1 MYWRN
6 HLMPDDPGSIWYLI
20 LVLALIGVNAFFAMS
35 EIAIISLNDAKL
47 HHDAESGDKK
57 AKLLCKLV
65 NEPNNFLATIQVAIT
80 LAGLLSS
87 AFAADK
93 YADFFTELIVGSIN
107 GAISEGA
114 VHTAVLI
121 LLTIVLSYVTLVFGE
136 LVPKR
141 IAMHYPER
149 VSYSVAGVLSFF
161 YKIFKPFV
169 ALLGVSTN
177 GILRIFGINPKEE
190 PESATEE
197 NIRMM
202 LDAGN
207 EKGTIE
213 ESEKEMINNIFEF
226 DDRTI
231 GEVMTHRMDITAIEL
246 SVPITEAV
254 DLAISDGYSRMP
266 VYEDTIDNIKG
277 IIYAKD
283 LLALIGEKDF
293 SLRKVSDFLRPV
305 SFIPE
310 SNSCRE
316 AFFEFQQKKI
326 QIAVVVDEYGGTAG
340 IVSMEDLI
348 ESVMGNIQDEYDDE
362 EAEYNRI
369 DEDNFDFEGTMLLD
383 DVADILEIEFPEELD
398 YDTLGGFITDMLGR
412 IPDESEHPIVT
423 YQDVEFTVVK
433 TEEHRI
439 EKVHA
444 KKLPKA
450 ENNGEEE
457 E

>member
-1 MYWRN
+1 
-6 HLMPDDPGSIWYLI
+6 MPDDPGSIWYLI
-20 LVLALIGVNAFFAMS
+20 LVLALIGVNALFAMS
-35 EIAIISLNDAKL
+35 EIAIITLNDAKL
-47 HHDAESGDKK
+47 HHDAENGNKK
-57 AKLLCKLV
+57 AKKLCKLV
-65 NEPNNFLATIQVAIT
+65 SEPNNFLATIQVAIT

-93 YADFFTELIVGSIN
+93 YANFFTHLITNNVSFAIN
-107 GAISEGA
+107 EGI
-114 VHTAVLI
+114 VHTVVLV
-121 LLTIVLSYVTLVFGE
+121 LLTVVLSYVTLVFGE

-141 IAMHYPER
+141 IAMHYPEKI
-149 VSYSVAGVLSFF
+149 SYAISGLLLFC
-161 YKIFKPFV
+161 YRLFKPFV
-169 ALLGVSTN
+169 SLLAASTN
-177 GILRIFGINPKEE
+177 GVLLLMGINPKEE

-213 ESEKEMINNIFEF
+213 ESEKEMINNIFEL
-226 DDRTI
+226 DDRTV
-231 GEVMTHRMDITAIEL
+231 GEVMTHRMDITAVEL
-246 SVPITEAV
+246 SLPISEAV

-266 VYEDTIDNIKG
+266 VYEETIDNIKG

-283 LLALIGEKDF
+283 LLALIGDGHIT
-293 SLRKVSDFLRPV
+293 SRSVSDFLRPV

-316 AFFEFQQKKI
+316 AFFEFQQKKL

-340 IVSMEDLI
+340 LVSMEDLI

-369 DEDNFDFEGTMLLD
+369 DEENFDLDGTMLLD
-383 DVADILEIEFPEELD
+383 DVADILKIEFSDELD
-398 YDTLGGFITDMLGR
+398 YDTLGGFITDILGR
-412 IPDESEHPIVT
+412 IPEENEHPIIT
-423 YQDVEFTVVK
+423 YQNVEFTVVK
-433 TEEHRI
+433 AEEHRV

-444 KKLPKA
+444 KILPKPVDEDA
-450 ENNGEEE
+450 DD
-457 E
+457 

>member
-1 MYWRN
+1 
-6 HLMPDDPGSIWYLI
+6 MPDDPGSIWYVV

-47 HHDAESGDKK
+47 HHDAENGDKK
-57 AKLLCKLV
+57 AKTLCRLV
-65 NEPNNFLATIQVAIT
+65 GEPNNFLATIQVAIT

-93 YADFFTELIVGSIN
+93 YASFFTSLIVNSIN

-114 VHTAVLI
+114 VHTVVLVI
-121 LLTIVLSYVTLVFGE
+121 LTVVLSYITLVFGE

-141 IAMHYPER
+141 VAIYYPDRIA
-149 VSYSVAGVLSFF
+149 YSVAGTLSFC
-161 YKIFKPFV
+161 YKIFRPFV

-177 GILRIFGINPKEE
+177 GILRLFGINPKEE

-213 ESEKEMINNIFEF
+213 ESEKEMINNIFEL
-226 DDRTI
+226 DDRTV
-231 GEVMTHRMDITAIEL
+231 GEVMTHRTDITAVEL
-246 SVPITEAV
+246 SVPISEAV

-266 VYEDTIDNIKG
+266 VYEENIDNIKG

-293 SLRKVSDFLRPV
+293 SQRRVSDFLRPV

-362 EAEYNRI
+362 EVEYSRI
-369 DEDNFDFEGTMLLD
+369 DEDNFDLEGTMLLD
-383 DVADILEIEFPEELD
+383 DVAEILNIEFPEELD

-412 IPDESEHPIVT
+412 IPEENEHPVVI
-423 YQDVEFTVVK
+423 YKNVEFTVVK
-433 TEEHRI
+433 TEEHHI

-444 KKLPKA
+444 KILPPP
-450 ENNGEEE
+450 EETE
-457 E
+457 ED

>member
-1 MYWRN
+1 
-6 HLMPDDPGSIWYLI
+6 MPDDPGSIWYVI

-47 HHDAESGDKK
+47 HHDAENGDKK
-57 AKLLCKLV
+57 AKTLCRLV
-65 NEPNNFLATIQVAIT
+65 SEPNNFLATIQVAIT

-93 YADFFTELIVGSIN
+93 YADFFTGLIMSATGGII
-107 GAISEGA
+107 GAAA
-114 VHTAVLI
+114 VHTIVLVI
-121 LLTIVLSYVTLVFGE
+121 LTMILSYVTLVFGE

-149 VSYSVAGVLSFF
+149 IAYSIGGVLSFF
-161 YKIFKPFV
+161 YKVFRPFV
-169 ALLGVSTN
+169 GLLGASTN
-177 GILRIFGINPKEE
+177 GILRLFGINPKEE

-226 DDRTI
+226 DDRTV
-231 GEVMTHRMDITAIEL
+231 GEVMTHRMDLTAVEL
-246 SVPITEAV
+246 SLPIAEAV

-283 LLALIGEKDF
+283 LLALIGEKNF
-293 SLRKVSDFLRPV
+293 AQRKVSDFLRPV

-362 EAEYNRI
+362 EAEYSRI
-369 DEDNFDFEGTMLLD
+369 DEDNFDLEGTMLLD
-383 DVADILEIEFPEELD
+383 DVAEILNIEFPDELD

-412 IPDESEHPIVT
+412 IPEESEHPVVT
-423 YQDVEFTVVK
+423 YQNVEFTVIR

-444 KKLPKA
+444 KILLPP
-450 ENNGEEE
+450 EEPE
-457 E
+457 KE

>member
-1 MYWRN
+1 
-6 HLMPDDPGSIWYLI
+6 MPDDPGSIWYVV

-47 HHDAESGDKK
+47 HHDAENGDKK
-57 AKLLCKLV
+57 AKTLCRLV
-65 NEPNNFLATIQVAIT
+65 GEPNNFLATIQVAIT

-93 YADFFTELIVGSIN
+93 YASFFTSLIVNSIN

-114 VHTAVLI
+114 VHTVVLVI
-121 LLTIVLSYVTLVFGE
+121 LTVVLSYITLVFGE

-141 IAMHYPER
+141 VAIYYPDRIA
-149 VSYSVAGVLSFF
+149 YSVAGTLSFC
-161 YKIFKPFV
+161 YKIFRPFV

-177 GILRIFGINPKEE
+177 GILRLFGINPKEE

-213 ESEKEMINNIFEF
+213 ESEKEMINNIFEL
-226 DDRTI
+226 DDRTV
-231 GEVMTHRMDITAIEL
+231 GEVMTHRTDITAVEL
-246 SVPITEAV
+246 SVPISEAV

-266 VYEDTIDNIKG
+266 VYEENIDNIKG

-293 SLRKVSDFLRPV
+293 SQRRVSDFLRPV

-362 EAEYNRI
+362 EVEYSRI
-369 DEDNFDFEGTMLLD
+369 DEDNFDLEGTMLLD
-383 DVADILEIEFPEELD
+383 DVAEILNIEFPEELD

-412 IPDESEHPIVT
+412 IPEENEHPVVI
-423 YQDVEFTVVK
+423 YKNVEFTVVK
-433 TEEHRI
+433 TEEHHI

-444 KKLPKA
+444 KILPPP
-450 ENNGEEE
+450 EEPE
-457 E
+457 ED

>member
-1 MYWRN
+1 
-6 HLMPDDPGSIWYLI
+6 MPDDPGSIWYVV

-47 HHDAESGDKK
+47 HHDAENGDKK
-57 AKLLCKLV
+57 AKTLCRLV
-65 NEPNNFLATIQVAIT
+65 GEPNNFLATIQVAIT

-93 YADFFTELIVGSIN
+93 YASFFTSLIVNSIN

-114 VHTAVLI
+114 VHTVVLVI
-121 LLTIVLSYVTLVFGE
+121 LTVVLSYITLVFGE

-141 IAMHYPER
+141 VAMYYPDRIA
-149 VSYSVAGVLSFF
+149 YSVAGILSFC
-161 YKIFKPFV
+161 YKIFRPFV

-177 GILRIFGINPKEE
+177 GILRLFGINPKEE

-213 ESEKEMINNIFEF
+213 ESEKEMINNIFEL
-226 DDRTI
+226 DDRTV
-231 GEVMTHRMDITAIEL
+231 GEVMTHRTDITAVEL
-246 SVPITEAV
+246 SVPISEAV

-266 VYEDTIDNIKG
+266 VYEENIDNIKG

-293 SLRKVSDFLRPV
+293 SQRRVSDFLRPV

-362 EAEYNRI
+362 EVEYSRI
-369 DEDNFDFEGTMLLD
+369 DEDNFDLEGTMLLD
-383 DVADILEIEFPEELD
+383 DVAEILNIEFPEELD

-412 IPDESEHPIVT
+412 IPEENEHPVVI
-423 YQDVEFTVVK
+423 YKNVEFTVVK
-433 TEEHRI
+433 TEEHHI

-444 KKLPKA
+444 KILPPP
-450 ENNGEEE
+450 EETE
-457 E
+457 ED

>member
-1 MYWRN
+1 
-6 HLMPDDPGSIWYLI
+6 MPDDPGSIWYVV

-47 HHDAESGDKK
+47 HHDAENGDKK
-57 AKLLCKLV
+57 AKTLCRLV
-65 NEPNNFLATIQVAIT
+65 GEPNNFLATIQVAIT

-93 YADFFTELIVGSIN
+93 YASFFTSLIVNSIN
-107 GAISEGA
+107 GAISEEA
-114 VHTAVLI
+114 VHTVVLVI
-121 LLTIVLSYVTLVFGE
+121 LTVVLSYITLVFGE

-141 IAMHYPER
+141 VAIYYPDRIA
-149 VSYSVAGVLSFF
+149 YSVAGTLSFC
-161 YKIFKPFV
+161 YKIFRPFV

-177 GILRIFGINPKEE
+177 GILRLFGINPKEE

-213 ESEKEMINNIFEF
+213 ESEKEMINNIFEL
-226 DDRTI
+226 DDRTV
-231 GEVMTHRMDITAIEL
+231 GEVMTHRTDITAVEL
-246 SVPITEAV
+246 SVPISEAV

-266 VYEDTIDNIKG
+266 VYEENIDNIKG

-293 SLRKVSDFLRPV
+293 SQRRVSDFLRPV

-362 EAEYNRI
+362 EVEYSRI
-369 DEDNFDFEGTMLLD
+369 DEDNFDLEGTMLLD
-383 DVADILEIEFPEELD
+383 DVAEILNIEFPEELD

-412 IPDESEHPIVT
+412 IPEENEHPVVI
-423 YQDVEFTVVK
+423 YKNVEFTVVK
-433 TEEHRI
+433 TEEHHI

-444 KKLPKA
+444 KILPPP
-450 ENNGEEE
+450 EETE
-457 E
+457 ED

>member
-1 MYWRN
+1 
-6 HLMPDDPGSIWYLI
+6 MPDDPGSIWYVV

-47 HHDAESGDKK
+47 HHDAENGDKK
-57 AKLLCKLV
+57 AKTLCRLV
-65 NEPNNFLATIQVAIT
+65 GEPNNFLATIQVAIT

-93 YADFFTELIVGSIN
+93 YASFFTSLIVNSIN

-114 VHTAVLI
+114 VHTVVLVI
-121 LLTIVLSYVTLVFGE
+121 LTVVLSYITLVFGE

-141 IAMHYPER
+141 VAIYYPDRIA
-149 VSYSVAGVLSFF
+149 YSVAGTLSFC
-161 YKIFKPFV
+161 YKIFRPFV

-177 GILRIFGINPKEE
+177 GILRLFGINPKEE

-213 ESEKEMINNIFEF
+213 ESEKEMINNIFEL
-226 DDRTI
+226 DDRTV
-231 GEVMTHRMDITAIEL
+231 GEVMTHRTDITAVEL
-246 SVPITEAV
+246 SVPISEAV

-266 VYEDTIDNIKG
+266 VYEENIDNIKG

-293 SLRKVSDFLRPV
+293 SQRRVSDFLRPV

-362 EAEYNRI
+362 EVEYSRI
-369 DEDNFDFEGTMLLD
+369 DEDNFDLEGTMLLD
-383 DVADILEIEFPEELD
+383 DVAEILNIEFPEELD

-412 IPDESEHPIVT
+412 IPEENEHPVVI
-423 YQDVEFTVVK
+423 YKNVEFTVVK
-433 TEEHRI
+433 TEEHHI

-444 KKLPKA
+444 KILPPT
-450 ENNGEEE
+450 EETE
-457 E
+457 ED

>member
-1 MYWRN
+1 
-6 HLMPDDPGSIWYLI
+6 MPDDPGSIWYVI

-47 HHDAESGDKK
+47 HHDAENGDKK
-57 AKLLCKLV
+57 AKTLCRLV
-65 NEPNNFLATIQVAIT
+65 SEPNNFLATIQVAIT

-93 YADFFTELIVGSIN
+93 YADFFTGLIMSATGGII
-107 GAISEGA
+107 GEAA
-114 VHTAVLI
+114 VHTIVLVI
-121 LLTIVLSYVTLVFGE
+121 LTMILSYVTLVFGE

-149 VSYSVAGVLSFF
+149 IAYSIGGVLSFF
-161 YKIFKPFV
+161 YKVFRPFV
-169 ALLGVSTN
+169 GLLGASTN
-177 GILRIFGINPKEE
+177 GILRLFGINPKEE

-226 DDRTI
+226 DDRTV
-231 GEVMTHRMDITAIEL
+231 GEVMTHRMDLTAVEL
-246 SVPITEAV
+246 SLPIAEAV

-283 LLALIGEKDF
+283 LLALIGEKNF
-293 SLRKVSDFLRPV
+293 AQRKVSDFLRPV

-362 EAEYNRI
+362 EAEYSRI

-383 DVADILEIEFPEELD
+383 DVAEILNIEFPDELD

-412 IPDESEHPIVT
+412 IPEESEHPVVT
-423 YQDVEFTVVK
+423 YQNVEFTVIR

-444 KKLPKA
+444 KILLPP
-450 ENNGEEE
+450 EEPE
-457 E
+457 KE

>member
-1 MYWRN
+1 
-6 HLMPDDPGSIWYLI
+6 MPDDPGSIWYVV
-20 LVLALIGVNAFFAMS
+20 LVFALIGVNAFFAMS

-47 HHDAESGDKK
+47 HHDAENGDKK
-57 AKLLCKLV
+57 AKTLCRLV
-65 NEPNNFLATIQVAIT
+65 GEPNNFLATIQVAIT

-93 YADFFTELIVGSIN
+93 YASFFTSLIVNSIN

-114 VHTAVLI
+114 VHTVVLVI
-121 LLTIVLSYVTLVFGE
+121 LTVVLSYITLVFGE

-141 IAMHYPER
+141 VAMYYPDRIA
-149 VSYSVAGVLSFF
+149 YSVSGILSFC
-161 YKIFKPFV
+161 YRIFRPFV

-177 GILRIFGINPKEE
+177 GILRLFGINPKEE

-213 ESEKEMINNIFEF
+213 ESEKEMINNIFEL
-226 DDRTI
+226 DDRTV
-231 GEVMTHRMDITAIEL
+231 GEVMTHRTDITAVEL
-246 SVPITEAV
+246 SVPISEAV

-266 VYEDTIDNIKG
+266 VYEENIDNIKG

-293 SLRKVSDFLRPV
+293 SQRRVSDFLRPV

-362 EAEYNRI
+362 EVEYSRI
-369 DEDNFDFEGTMLLD
+369 DEDNFDLEGTMLLD
-383 DVADILEIEFPEELD
+383 DVAEIFNIEFPEELD

-412 IPDESEHPIVT
+412 IPEENEHPVVI
-423 YQDVEFTVVK
+423 YKNVEFTVVK
-433 TEEHRI
+433 TEEHHI

-444 KKLPKA
+444 KILPPP
-450 ENNGEEE
+450 EEPE
-457 E
+457 ED